1 MLIFS
6 MIFLSITILFCLIRG
21 ITGERFTD
29 KILSVNVINV
39 KVIILIM
46 ILGVYFERSY
56 LIDIAMVYAVISF
69 LSVVILS
76 RIFLRDYMKKNTKI
90 KKTKVVNP
98 SMEIIR
104 YIFSIIFLIGG
115 LFVFGVATFGLFRFD
130 YILNRAH
137 VAAKCDTLASLLIT
151 IGLILYSGFNNTSL
165 KLFIVLV
172 FLWLTNPVA
181 THLICETEVITNKDI
196 DKTVR

>member
-90 KKTKVVNP
+90 KNK
-98 SMEIIR
+98 
-104 YIFSIIFLIGG
+104 GG
-115 LFVFGVATFGLFRFD
+115 
-130 YILNRAH
+130 
-137 VAAKCDTLASLLIT
+137 ASLN
-151 IGLILYSGFNNTSL
+151 GNN
-165 KLFIVLV
+165 
-172 FLWLTNPVA
+172 
-181 THLICETEVITNKDI
+181 
-196 DKTVR
+196 